1 MKHLIGVALAATL
14 TMGAQIA
21 SAQEA
26 HTWTT
31 EDTFE
36 NVTFAVENAIVGAGL
51 VVDHVS
57 HTGDMLER
65 TKDAVGA
72 TKTLFT
78 GADIFSFCSAKVSRE
93 VMTSDITN
101 VQYCPYTIF
110 VYETPENAGEIT
122 VGFRDYPKGTMD
134 PVTDMLTGIVKE
146 ALMID

>member
-1 MKHLIGVALAATL
+1 MKSLIGAALAASI
-14 TMGAQIA
+14 TMAA
-21 SAQEA
+21 SAGFAQEA

-31 EDTFE
+31 EDSFE
-36 NVTFAVENAIVGAGL
+36 NVTFAVQNSIIGAGL

-72 TKTLFT
+72 TRTLFT

-93 VMTSDITN
+93 VMAADITN

-110 VYETPENAGEIT
+110 VYETPEKPGEIT
-122 VGFRDYPKGTMD
+122 VGFRDYPGETMQ
-134 PVTDMLTGIVKE
+134 PVTEMLTGIVKD

>member
-1 MKHLIGVALAATL
+1 MRNYVTAAVAAAF
-14 TMGAQIA
+14 TM
-21 SAQEA
+21 SAQAVWAQEP

-36 NVTFAVENAIVGAGL
+36 NVTFAVQNAIIGAGL

-65 TKDAVGA
+65 TKDAVGS
-72 TKTLFT
+72 TKTLYT

-93 VMTSDITN
+93 VMEADITN

-110 VYETPENAGEIT
+110 VYQTPEKPDEVT
-122 VGFRDYPKGTMD
+122 VGFRDYPGETMA
-134 PVTDMLTGIVKE
+134 PVTDMLTGIVKD
-146 ALMID
+146 ALMIE

>member
-1 MKHLIGVALAATL
+1 MKSLIGAALAAGI
-14 TMGAQIA
+14 TMTAGAGF
-21 SAQEA
+21 AQEA

-31 EDTFE
+31 EDSFE
-36 NVTFAVENAIVGAGL
+36 NVTFAVQNSIIGAGL

-93 VMTSDITN
+93 VMTADITN

-110 VYETPENAGEIT
+110 VYETPEKPGEIT
-122 VGFRDYPKGTMD
+122 VGFRDYPGESMQ
-134 PVTDMLTGIVKE
+134 PVTEMLTGIVKD

>member
-1 MKHLIGVALAATL
+1 MKHLISAAVAAAFML
-14 TMGAQIA
+14 GAQAA

-31 EDTFE
+31 EDTFD
-36 NVTFAVENAIVGAGL
+36 NVTFAVQNAIVGAGL

-65 TKDAVGA
+65 TKDAVGE

-122 VGFRDYPKGTMD
+122 VGFRDYPKDTMG
-134 PVTDMLTGIVKE
+134 PVTDMLTGIVKD